1 MFHASADVPRAYG
14 VFHGDAPS
22 RGQHRPGDFIDR
34 NSPNNPSLSS
44 NRGPNP
50 NSLSNPGNLNAPSN
64 RSNRSNRNNPSSRSP
79 SDLSNQ

>member
-1 MFHASADVPRAYG
+1 MSHASAMFHAPTGCSTYRTTHRR
-14 VFHGDAPS
+14 VFHRGAPS
-22 RGQHRPGDFIDR
+22 RGRPR
-34 NSPNNPSLSS
+34 LSLSDHS
-44 NRGPNP
+44 SPSNP